1 MFEIRDTEEK
11 LLVIR
16 SGIGRVIGPLFFGW
30 LPVLVLAIWAEQ
42 WFAAAAGTPDVKQ
55 PLLRVP
61 IICGSALFICAW
73 LWTIVH
79 GLELNYSKRT
89 ITRATRQLGIWFGR
103 PEPIPEG
110 TSLRVDLCQGAVA
123 EALSTNERNIYM
135 RLVLIAEG
143 EETVLIK
150 KLATPPGSPAVT
162 VSRELTALG
171 ERASSLLSIPLVNEL
186 RDDSHIRVVTPPPDG
201 RNSEEMSVTRPRQKG
216 AASAVLFFGM
226 IFTGAGAHI
235 ANTDTLVVGLFFG
248 CFGLVILFGAAW
260 LQFRSYQVI
269 IRPDL
274 QQVEVRSGWRG
285 AIESST
291 YRCDDEVRLVLHVSH
306 RPENSVK
313 WIYELGLA
321 VSEEIL
327 SIPTKDRGFF
337 DEIYPQAIGLS
348 TRLGIPLEL
357 NGALTCGAQDKL
369 LAEGQQDASEPAAP

>member
-1 MFEIRDTEEK
+1 MFQIRDTEEK
-11 LLVIR
+11 LLVVH
-16 SGIGRVIGPLFFGW
+16 SGMGRVIGPLFFGW
-30 LPVLVLAIWAEQ
+30 LPVLVLAIWVEQ
-42 WFAAAAGTPDVKQ
+42 WFAAAAGTPDVEQ

-61 IICGSALFICAW
+61 IICGSALFICTW
-73 LWTIVH
+73 LWTILH

-89 ITRATRQLGIWFGR
+89 ITRATRQLGVWFGR

-110 TSLRVDLCQGAVA
+110 TSLRVDLCQGALA

-135 RLVLIAEG
+135 RLALIIGG

-171 ERASSLLSIPLVNEL
+171 ERAARQLGIPLVNEL
-186 RDDSHIRVVTPPPDG
+186 EDDNHIRVITPSPDG
-201 RNSEEMSVTRPRQKG
+201 RNSEEMVITRPRQKG
-216 AASAVLFFGM
+216 AAGAVLMFGLV
-226 IFTGAGAHI
+226 FTGAGAHI

-248 CFGLVILFGAAW
+248 CLGLVILFGAAW

-269 IRPDL
+269 IRPDR
-274 QQVEVRSGWRG
+274 QEVEVRSGWRG
-285 AIESST
+285 AIKSST

-306 RPENSVK
+306 LPENGVK

-327 SIPTKDRGFF
+327 PIPTESRGFF
-337 DEIYPQAIGLS
+337 DEIYPEAIGLS
-348 TRLGIPLEL
+348 TRLGVPLEL
-357 NGALTCGAQDKL
+357 NGSLTCGAQEKL
-369 LAEGQQDASEPAAP
+369 LAAER